1 MTNGRSRQAF
11 FQSPEGLSAI
21 MHELRVSSSIAL
33 KRFGLFRSHVPTPN
47 PAPSPTPAPPIPPEP
62 SNPEV
67 PPVPGID
74 HPPPVPND
82 PQAQSAGAT
91 AISAYVAVLFA
102 RLHCD
107 GARLVDIRVDT
118 GLI

>member
-1 MTNGRSRQAF
+1 MGVRDQPFFSRLI
-11 FQSPEGLSAI
+11 EGLSAI

-33 KRFGLFRSHVPTPN
+33 QRLGLFRSHVPTPN
-47 PAPSPTPAPPIPPEP
+47 PAPSPTPVAPIPPEP

-82 PQAQSAGAT
+82 PQARSVGAI

-102 RLHCD
+102 RLH
-107 GARLVDIRVDT
+107 
-118 GLI
+118 